1 MRNIYDIARAEL
13 QSLFYSPIAWL
24 ILIIFTLFVFA
35 VTNSSCDSWLDVT
48 PQAQVNAEKLFS
60 KPKGFENALY
70 GIYTSMTD
78 ASSYGTHMTFGLMD
92 VLAQYY
98 DVYQDK
104 YHLLYEA

>member
-1 MRNIYDIARAEL
+1 MDDMKKR
-13 QSLFYSPIAWL
+13 

-35 VTNSSCDSWLDVT
+35 LTNSSCDSWLDVT

-78 ASSYGTHMTFGLMD
+78 ASSYGTHMTFTRTSITFFTRHPGIITKIRILKM
-92 VLAQYY
+92 
-98 DVYQDK
+98 
-104 YHLLYEA
+104 

>member
-1 MRNIYDIARAEL
+1 MKKR
-13 QSLFYSPIAWL
+13 

-35 VTNSSCDSWLDVT
+35 LTNSSCDSWLDVT

-92 VLAQYY
+92 ARRESAELNNFRHTHAGNERRRFSGM
-98 DVYQDK
+98 D
-104 YHLLYEA
+104 

>member
-1 MRNIYDIARAEL
+1 MDDMKKR
-13 QSLFYSPIAWL
+13 

-35 VTNSSCDSWLDVT
+35 LTNSSCDSWLDVT

-92 VLAQYY
+92 VWPSIMMFTRTSITFFTRHPGIITKIRIL
-98 DVYQDK
+98 K
-104 YHLLYEA
+104 M